1 MRMVRELTLAVLVT
15 MLAPLARAQT
25 AAPAPPSATA
35 PGDAAAPAKLTGLA
49 AWERLKGNTVDGKSA
64 GQTVVEF
71 FDAGGGVKYVD
82 KDGLSTGTWAVQKD
96 KVCFDFPDE
105 DDRTCTTFE
114 VTGSSGTA
122 VDDDGETLKFTILP
136 GNAKGL

>member
-1 MRMVRELTLAVLVT
+1 MRMLRGLTLAVLAT
-15 MLAPLARAQT
+15 AQAPLAVAQT
-25 AAPAPPSATA
+25 ATP
-35 PGDAAAPAKLTGLA
+35 AAPADTAPATLTGLA
-49 AWERLKGNTVDGKSA
+49 AWERLKGNTVDGKAA

-71 FDAGGGVKYVD
+71 FDPSGSVKYVD

-122 VDDDGETLKFTILP
+122 VDDDGETLKFSILP